1 MHDLLDEQIVNSASL
16 MSEIG
21 VAPGDSMALLEAIA
35 ERRLADG
42 EADTPDFDSPVVLDE
57 DAKLCES
64 SGANETEL
72 RKRTSSKT
80 DDINS
85 DGVSKLSEVTLSE
98 KNLGAALGDDVER
111 GGLSKTKQIK
121 EKYHVRADDSPE
133 LKLVYAK
140 ASKQFPVWA
149 YVIILSM
156 TAFTVSK

>member
-35 ERRLADG
+35 EKRLADG

-57 DAKLCES
+57 DAKLCE

-98 KNLGAALGDDVER
+98 KNLGAALGNDVER

-121 EKYHVRADDSPE
+121 EKYHVRTDDSPE

-156 TAFTVSK
+156 TSFTVSK